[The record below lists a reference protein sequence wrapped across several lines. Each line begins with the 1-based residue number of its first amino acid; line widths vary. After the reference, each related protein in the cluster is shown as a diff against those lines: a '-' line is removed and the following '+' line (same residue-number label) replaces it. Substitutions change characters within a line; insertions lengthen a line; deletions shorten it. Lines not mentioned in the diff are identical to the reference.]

1 MNFAKRMDRA
11 KEAFGRSMAQLE
23 EALAELKRSQEKE
36 NRQLR
41 ALAQRAQAALESIRR
56 TESAAA
62 PRDLQDETNRS
73 ETRHP

>member
-1 MNFAKRMDRA
+1 
-11 KEAFGRSMAQLE
+11 MAQLE
-23 EALAELKRSQEKE
+23 QALMELKQSQEKE

-41 ALAQRAQAALESIRR
+41 ALAERAQAALESIRR
-56 TESAAA
+56 TEAADS